1 METVVRRM
9 MIGCAVAVVVGLIG
23 IDGRRINAEVSVES
37 PKPQAE
43 GGVVRP
49 IAASDLEAAAARVRS
64 AIAAVPDARKA
75 APEDVPEASP
85 AIDWDLLAKQ
95 ASNPSEADPATL
107 RALERALR
115 SQSQGFE
122 PPLHGPLADAVRRY
136 ARLVYASR
144 NAAFAAD
151 IGKQVGELNSLAE
164 KAAAVAADPSAG
176 FAGLEKAAPIVES
189 LLDTQQ
195 AADALAQ
202 TRRLVGHTNVFI
214 DAKESLLAEA
224 ANRPVDEVAP
234 VDEVI
239 LGIRQKGSGHTQGFV
254 LLDLVPSLESAAIDL
269 VLDATNHAHTRGGR
283 GPVTVCSRGTTDL
296 DARRRI
302 YLDEQRLWGLPV
314 EAKASTH
321 SETEGI
327 GVRAHV
333 GRNLIRN
340 IASRRASSMRPQAD
354 VISAGRARDRVRA
367 RFDSQTHEAIEQLA
381 TNYRTRFRDPLVLH
395 DLYPEMLHH
404 NTTDDA
410 IHSAARKMLAGQ
422 IGAATSPPPTADGT
436 VLSARVH
443 QTAITN
449 AAAVWLAG
457 RTFTKD
463 QVEAEYRRRN
473 RPLPEAFT
481 TDVDDVRD
489 ENNGGEGDAAD
500 GDAAKGGP
508 KPSKPWSV
516 RFAAERPVELEV
528 DDNRVTATLHGDAF
542 SSGDRTVGPMDV
554 KATYR
559 IESSPSGSRLVRE
572 GEIAIAPPGG
582 KWADDRE
589 KPTPTERVIRLRL
602 KRRMEQVLTETID
615 VGSLTLPG
623 QFESAGPLP
632 IQHVASRKDG
642 WINAGWRQKD
652 PVVYE
657 SAPEAAPGSEVIAP
671 GLETSAAVS
680 Q

>member
-9 MIGCAVAVVVGLIG
+9 MIGCAFAVMAGSIG
-23 IDGRRINAEVSVES
+23 IDGRGIEAEVSAES
-37 PKPQAE
+37 PKLQSE
-43 GGVVRP
+43 GGDIRP
-49 IAASDLEAAAARVRS
+49 IAASDLDAAAARVRS
-64 AIAAVPDARKA
+64 ALAAVPDARKA
-75 APEDVPEASP
+75 PPEDVPEASP
-85 AIDWDLLAKQ
+85 VIDWALLAKQ
-95 ASNPSEADPATL
+95 ASNPAEADPATL
-107 RALERALR
+107 RKLERALR

-122 PPLHGPLADAVRRY
+122 PPVHGSLADAVRRY
-136 ARLVYASR
+136 SRLVAASR
-144 NAAFAAD
+144 NPAFDAD
-151 IGKQVGELNSLAE
+151 VGKQVGELNSLVE

-176 FAGLEKAAPIVES
+176 FAGLDKAVPILES
-189 LLDTQQ
+189 LHDTHQ
-195 AADALAQ
+195 AAGALAE
-202 TRRLVGHTNVFI
+202 TRRVVGRTNVFI

-239 LGIRQKGSGHTQGFV
+239 LGIRQKGTGHTQGFV

-269 VLDATNHAHTRGGR
+269 VLDATNHSHTRGGR
-283 GPVTVCSRGTTDL
+283 GPVTVCSRGATDL
-296 DARRRI
+296 DASRRI
-302 YLDEQRLWGLPV
+302 HLDEERLWGLPV

-327 GVRAHV
+327 GVRAHL

-340 IASRRASSMRPQAD
+340 IASRRASSMRPKAD
-354 VISAGRARDRVRA
+354 AISAGRARDRLRA
-367 RFDSQTHEAIEQLA
+367 RFDSQTHEAIERLA
-381 TNYRTRFRDPLVLH
+381 TNYRTQFRDPLVLH

-404 NTTDDA
+404 NTTDEA

-422 IGAATSPPPTADGT
+422 IGAATSPPPTAEGA

-457 RTFTKD
+457 RTFTKE

-473 RPLPEAFT
+473 RPLPEALT
-481 TDVDDVRD
+481 QEVDVRD
-489 ENNGGEGDAAD
+489 ENDGAEGGAAVGDP
-500 GDAAKGGP
+500 AKEGP

-516 RFAAERPVELEV
+516 RFTAERPVEIEV

-572 GEIAIAPPGG
+572 GDIAIAPPGG
-582 KWADDRE
+582 KWGDDRD
-589 KPTPTERVIRLRL
+589 KPTATERVIRLRL
-602 KRRMEQVLTETID
+602 KRRMEQILTETID
-615 VGSLTLPG
+615 IGSLTLPG
-623 QFESAGPLP
+623 QLESAGPLP
-632 IQHVASRKDG
+632 IHHVASRKDG
-642 WINAGWRQKD
+642 WINAGWRQRD

-657 SAPEAAPGSEVIAP
+657 SAPEAAPASEVIAP